1 MNLVPE
7 NLKSK
12 PPSELLSEIERL
24 LEVVRQQQQQIQAQQ
39 DMIERLESQVAQ
51 QGERIKQLEEELRAQ
66 KKLNGKP
73 KLKASHLNDPP
84 ADEETEEA
92 SGHRGR
98 TGKRSKKAGFA
109 VDRVEI
115 IEPPVIPA
123 GARFNGYRTYDVQE
137 LEWKRENIRF
147 QLAEYVTVSG
157 ATVVGQLPEPY
168 RGGHYGPTLV
178 SYILYQHYQCRVPQ
192 PLIHEQLSDL
202 GIAIS
207 TGQINRI
214 LTEGK
219 AAFHQ
224 EQQSVL
230 RVGLETAPY
239 IQTDDTGSRHQGK
252 NGYCTVIGNDWFT
265 YFSSGASKSRRN
277 FLAVLQGRNPCYIL
291 NDDAQQYLK
300 SQGLAAKHWATLTF
314 SDQVLASEATAWQAY
329 LSGLGIV
336 SAHAVRVITEAALL
350 GGVLAQGIRDDLR
363 ILSDGAGQFNLL
375 HHGLCW
381 VHAERALRRLAGS
394 TAQHRQNIAEMQDLL
409 WTYYRQL
416 QTYRQAPTAEAKQT
430 LEEGFDQLFG
440 RCYQHHAS
448 LNIVLQS
455 FRDRKAELLRVLD
468 CPELPLHNNAAET
481 DIREYV
487 TRRKIS
493 GTTRSEAGRQAR
505 DTLVGLKKTCR
516 KLGLS
521 FWQYLL
527 CRIHGDDRIPPLP
540 DVIRAKASAQQVV
553 AAT

>member
-1 MNLVPE
+1 MSLVPE
-7 NLKSK
+7 TLKSMQ
-12 PPSELLSEIERL
+12 PSELLSEIERL

-39 DMIERLESQVAQ
+39 DMIERLENQVGQ
-51 QGERIKQLEEELRAQ
+51 QGERIKQLEDDLRAQ
-66 KKLNGKP
+66 KKLKEKP
-73 KLKASHLNDPP
+73 KLKASQLNDTP
-84 ADEETEEA
+84 AEEETGEA
-92 SGHRGR
+92 SGKRER

-123 GARFNGYRTYDVQE
+123 GARFNGYRSYDVQE
-137 LEWKRENIRF
+137 LELKRENIRF

-157 ATVVGQLPEPY
+157 ETVVGQLPEPY
-168 RGGHYGPTLV
+168 QGGHYGPTLV

-207 TGQINRI
+207 AGQINRI

-219 AAFHQ
+219 SAFHQ

-230 RVGLETAPY
+230 RVGLETATY
-239 IQTDDTGSRHQGK
+239 IQTDDTGARHQGK
-252 NGYCTVIGNDWFT
+252 NGYCTVIGNDWFA
-265 YFSSGASKSRRN
+265 YFSSRESKSRRN
-277 FLAVLQGRNPCYIL
+277 FLEVLQGRSPRYIL
-291 NDDAQQYLK
+291 NDDAQQYLET
-300 SQGLAAKHWATLTF
+300 QGLAAKHWAMLRF
-314 SDQVLASEATAWQAY
+314 SDQVLATEAAAWQAY
-329 LSGLGIV
+329 LLRLGIV
-336 SAHAVRVITEAALL
+336 SANAVRVITEAALL

-394 TAQHRQNIAEMQDLL
+394 TAQHRQNIAEIQDLL

-416 QTYRQAPTAEAKQT
+416 QAYRQAPTAEAKQT

-440 RCYQHHAS
+440 RCYQHHVS
-448 LNIVLQS
+448 LNIVLQQ
-455 FRDRKAELLRVLD
+455 FRDRKAEFLRVLD

-516 KLGLS
+516 KLGIS

-527 CRIHGDDRIPPLP
+527 SRVHGDDRIPPLP
-540 DVIRAKASAQQVV
+540 DVIRVRASAQQV
-553 AAT
+553 AAAS

>member
-1 MNLVPE
+1 M
-7 NLKSK
+7 
-12 PPSELLSEIERL
+12 
-24 LEVVRQQQQQIQAQQ
+24 VRQQQQQIQSQQ
-39 DMIERLESQVAQ
+39 EMIERLESQVAQ

-66 KKLNGKP
+66 KKLKGKP
-73 KLKASHLNDPP
+73 KLKASHLNDTP
-84 ADEETEEA
+84 ADEETGGET
-92 SGHRGR
+92 GKRGQR
-98 TGKRSKKAGFA
+98 GKRSKKAGFA

-115 IEPPVIPA
+115 IQPSEIPA

-137 LEWKRENIRF
+137 LELSRQNIRF

-157 ATVVGQLPEPY
+157 ETVVGQLPDAY

-192 PLIHEQLSDL
+192 PLIYEQLQDL
-202 GIAIS
+202 GIGIS
-207 TGQINRI
+207 AGQINRI

-219 AAFHQ
+219 SSFHQ

-230 RVGLETAPY
+230 RVGLETATY
-239 IQTDDTGSRHQGK
+239 IHTDDTGARHQGK
-252 NGYCTVIGNDWFT
+252 TGYCTVIGNAWFA
-265 YFSSGASKSRRN
+265 YFSSGESKSRRN
-277 FLAVLQGRNPCYIL
+277 FLEVLQGRSPRYIL
-291 NDDAQQYLK
+291 NDDAQGYLAT
-300 SQGLAAKHWATLTF
+300 QGLAAKHWATLRF
-314 SDQVLASEATAWQAY
+314 SDQVLATEAAAWQAY

-336 SAHAVRVITEAALL
+336 SANAVRVITEAALL

-363 ILSDGAGQFNLL
+363 ILSDGAGQFKLL

-394 TAQHRQNIAEMQDLL
+394 TAQHRLNIAEMQDVL

-416 QTYRQAPTAEAKQT
+416 QAYRQAPTAEAKQT
-430 LEEGFDQLFG
+430 LEEGFDQRFG
-440 RCYQHHAS
+440 RCYRHHVS
-448 LNIVLQS
+448 LNIVLQQ

-516 KLGLS
+516 KLGIS

-527 CRIHGDDRIPPLP
+527 SRIHSDDRIPPLP
-540 DVIRAKASAQQVV
+540 DVIRAQASAPQV
-553 AAT
+553 AAATCG